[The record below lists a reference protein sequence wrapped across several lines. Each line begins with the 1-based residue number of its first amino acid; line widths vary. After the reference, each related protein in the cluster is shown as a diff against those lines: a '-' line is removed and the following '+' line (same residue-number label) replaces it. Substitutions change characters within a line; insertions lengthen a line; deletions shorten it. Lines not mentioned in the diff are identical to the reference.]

1 MVEERQ
7 PRAAAPDEGPASTGT
22 TGGHA
27 AATLAHLVHRTAR
40 RLEAAGI
47 GDARLEADLIW
58 TTALGIDRAALYAA
72 FRDTPSAAEAGK
84 AEALC
89 ERRLNREPVAYLMGT
104 REFYGLP
111 IAVGPGVLIPRP
123 ETEMVVEETLRLVES
138 EASPVFADVGCGSGA
153 IAVALV
159 VARPDA
165 VVYALDVAPRALE
178 LTAHNAAV
186 HSVIERVN
194 VLESDLLTALPRPVH
209 VVAANLPY
217 VMSDETPLLEPE
229 VSRYEPREALDGG
242 ADGLV
247 LIRRLLAE
255 ADGHLLP
262 GGALVLE
269 MDPRQIAA
277 AGETAAACFP
287 GAQIRAARDLG
298 ERERVLVVE
307 TAPGR

>member
-1 MVEERQ
+1 MAEAGRQ
-7 PRAAAPDEGPASTGT
+7 ANAAAP
-22 TGGHA
+22 
-27 AATLAHLVHRTAR
+27 TLGFLVQKTAR
-40 RLEAAGI
+40 HLEAAGI

-72 FRDTPSAAEAGK
+72 FRDTPSEEEAGR
-84 AEALC
+84 AETLC

-123 ETEMVVEETLRLVES
+123 ETETVVEETLRLVEGQ
-138 EASPVFADVGCGSGA
+138 ASLVLADVGCGSGA
-153 IAVALV
+153 IAVALA

-165 VVYALDVAPRALE
+165 VVYALDLAPRALE
-178 LTAHNAAV
+178 LTAHNAATHGV
-186 HSVIERVN
+186 SERIH
-194 VLESDLLTALPRPVH
+194 VLESDLLAALPRPVH

-217 VMSDETPLLEPE
+217 VTSDEIPLLEPE

-242 ADGLV
+242 ADGLM

-255 ADGHLLP
+255 AGGHLLP

-277 AGETAAACFP
+277 ASDAAVTCFP
-287 GAQIRAARDLG
+287 GAHVRAVRDLAG
-298 ERERVLVVE
+298 RERVLVVR
-307 TAPGR
+307 TVHR

>member
-1 MVEERQ
+1 
-7 PRAAAPDEGPASTGT
+7 
-22 TGGHA
+22 
-27 AATLAHLVHRTAR
+27 
-40 RLEAAGI
+40 
-47 GDARLEADLIW
+47 
-58 TTALGIDRAALYAA
+58 
-72 FRDTPSAAEAGK
+72 
-84 AEALC
+84 
-89 ERRLNREPVAYLMGT
+89 MGT

-111 IAVGPGVLIPRP
+111 VAVGPGVLIPRP
-123 ETEMVVEETLRLVES
+123 ETETVVEEALRLVEA
-138 EASPVFADVGCGSGA
+138 EASPVLVDVGCGSGA
-153 IAVALV
+153 IAVALA

-186 HSVIERVN
+186 HGVSERLC
-194 VLESDLLTALPRPVH
+194 VLEGDLLAALPRPVH

-217 VMSDETPLLEPE
+217 VMSDEIPLLEPE

-255 ADGHLLP
+255 AEGCLLP

-269 MDPRQIAA
+269 MDPRQISA
-277 AGETAAACFP
+277 AGDTAAACFP
-287 GAQIRAARDLG
+287 EARIRAARDLG
-298 ERERVLVVE
+298 GRERVLVVE